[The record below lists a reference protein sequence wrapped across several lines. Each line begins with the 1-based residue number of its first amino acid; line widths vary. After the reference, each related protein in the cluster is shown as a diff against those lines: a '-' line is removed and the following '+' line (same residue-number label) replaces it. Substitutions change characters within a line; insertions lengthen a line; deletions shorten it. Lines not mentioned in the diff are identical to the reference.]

1 MRYLLSIVI
10 SIFILT
16 GCVQKEQV
24 VEANIPNDKLGKP
37 IIITAPKVEEKIEV
51 IEDVEIEEETI
62 PFLESN
68 DKIKIAFVYPSKYVA
83 KYAKPSIATIL
94 AYLSFKELDYDLKV
108 IDTENESLESLQNTF
123 ETLKQNNYE
132 NVIALFTPRVN
143 ELLNQ
148 LELED
153 MRVYLPL
160 IEKNDLVETK
170 NNFIYGSISY
180 EEQINKLIEYSPND
194 KKVMFYQDSFLGK
207 KLKAK
212 FDSLGIDIPVVKEI
226 KKKRN
231 YFRGLIR
238 DYRLNNANI
247 FLNTDIVKTSLIL
260 SQITANRINPSVVLS
275 TQNNFDPKL
284 ISLTQ
289 ERDRNKFI
297 VASSIDDID
306 EKLLDTIEV
315 FGGNVRYEWVDYSIL
330 VGINYL
336 FDSNR
341 SGLLLTEIVDNEV
354 DYKPRL
360 FKATDFGFIE
370 IK

>member
-1 MRYLLSIVI
+1 MKYLLSIII
-10 SIFILT
+10 SVFVFT
-16 GCVQKEQV
+16 GCVEKQQV
-24 VEANIPNDKLGKP
+24 VEANIPNEKIGKP
-37 IIITAPKVEEKIEV
+37 IVKPEIKIEEKI
-51 IEDVEIEEETI
+51 DVVEELEIEEEII
-62 PFLESN
+62 PFLESQ
-68 DKIKIAFVYPSKYVA
+68 DKVKIAFIYPSKYVA
-83 KYAKPSIATIL
+83 KYAKPSISTIL
-94 AYLSFKELDYDLKV
+94 AYLSYKEIDYDFKV
-108 IDTENESLESLQNTF
+108 IDTENESLEKIQSAF
-123 ETLKQNNYE
+123 ETLKQNDYK

-143 ELLNQ
+143 EILNQ
-148 LELED
+148 IDLED
-153 MRVYLPL
+153 IRVYLPL
-160 IEKNDLVETK
+160 IEKNSSIENKSNL
-170 NNFIYGSISY
+170 IYGSISY

-207 KLKAK
+207 KLKSK
-212 FDSLGIDIPVVKEI
+212 FDSLGINIPVVKEI

-231 YFRGLIR
+231 YFRGLIK

-260 SQITANRINPSVVLS
+260 SQITANRIYPSIVLS

-289 ERDRNKFI
+289 EKDRNKFI
-297 VASSIDDID
+297 VASSIDDVN
-306 EKLLDTIEV
+306 EKLLDTIEL
-315 FGGNVRYEWVDYSIL
+315 FGGNVRYEWVDYSVL
-330 VGINYL
+330 VGVNYL

-341 SGLLLTEIVDNEV
+341 SGLLLTEIIDNEV